1 MDPNMYRCG
10 TICEILKMT
19 MIVVLVTSCRRISS
33 QVRKYYMHLTK
44 TRTKSVSTE
53 TSRDSI
59 VNQNT
64 KCESNRMNGPFL
76 LVLIAWR
83 LSFNCRRWP
92 TPSVG
97 AFRDCWSWTRLL
109 WKYHGYRELCTL
121 SWEWPQHPSVA
132 KATADT
138 SPGGEV
144 CHHVRCLW
152 SGDDIERSSSP
163 KLLEGMPRVF
173 DAAMACS
180 VSLLDGH
187 MLRYATWTMQ
197 DTFYLSS

>member
-1 MDPNMYRCG
+1 MYRCG

-92 TPSVG
+92 TPKVSALSEIVE
-97 AFRDCWSWTRLL
+97 AEPDCCENTMGIMSFVL
-109 WKYHGYRELCTL
+109 YHESDHSIPVQPRQLPILVLGEKCAITSDACGRVTISKDHPVPTCSRGCRESSMQRWHALYHC
-121 SWEWPQHPSVA
+121 QM
-132 KATADT
+132 DT
-138 SPGGEV
+138 
-144 CHHVRCLW
+144 C
-152 SGDDIERSSSP
+152 
-163 KLLEGMPRVF
+163 
-173 DAAMACS
+173 
-180 VSLLDGH
+180 
-187 MLRYATWTMQ
+187 
-197 DTFYLSS
+197 